1 MSLAAG
7 ADSAVAFRPPAV
19 PLAVNDPYFSLWSPA
34 DRLTDAETMHWSR
47 DPQPLSVLGEVG
59 GRTWRLCGKE
69 PVGVPAAR
77 QVSLKVGCTET
88 VYSFDAGGTPVEVRF
103 STPLLPGR
111 WDVFSRPVTYLT
123 VKGAKAKVAISPAF
137 ATDDDSAEMVTNR
150 QTIAGHPALSIGR
163 KDQKP
168 HEAGDRVRADA
179 GWMWLVDA
187 GDHFL
192 LAYDSVTDISFL
204 GREAPAWWRRGRPF
218 GTRFDQ
224 MLVQTVE
231 DYPQLMREM
240 ADFDAQMR
248 ERFVAAGGEKYA
260 AMAELAWRQG
270 FGACR
275 LATAENGDMLLFSK
289 ENTSNGCIGTVD
301 ILYPQLPHLMLAGV
315 ELLKAAIRPDML
327 YAVSGDW
334 PYPYAPHD
342 LGKFPKAD
350 RQNYG
355 MGPGKTDADRM
366 PVEESGNLIIAL
378 YAVARMERRPDFAD
392 IWWPTVRQWAEYLRK
407 FGFDPENQL
416 CTDDFAGHLAHNA
429 NLSIKSIVAF
439 KAFSRLA
446 DMRGDAGLAREFHA
460 LAVSSA
466 AQWTERAQG
475 GKDGATCLAFG
486 EKGTWSLKYNLA
498 LAKALG
504 IDLFPPEVARREVAA
519 YLRNADLFGTPLDCR
534 EHWCKVDWLFW
545 VATLTESRRDFEAL
559 TDPVYDFLN
568 ATEDRVAFPD
578 LYYTKTAKCTR
589 YGKGADQFIGFNAR
603 PVIGGIYLPVLGT
616 VPIAEV
622 PRVNWS
628 KDDGNTLTENA
639 RMKGQGK

>member
-1 MSLAAG
+1 MKRICLVSVLSLNVLCAA
-7 ADSAVAFRPPAV
+7 AALRPPAV

-59 GRTWRLCGKE
+59 GRTWRLCGRE
-69 PVGVPAAR
+69 PADVPAAS
-77 QVSLKVGCTET
+77 QASLKVGCTET
-88 VYSFDAGGTPVEVRF
+88 VYRFDAGGAPVEVRF

-123 VKGAKAKVAISPAF
+123 VKGAKAKVTISPAF

-150 QTIAGHPALSIGR
+150 QTVAGCPALSIGR
-163 KDQKP
+163 KVQKP
-168 HEAGDRVRADA
+168 HAPGDRVRADA
-179 GWMWLVDA
+179 GWMWLVEC

-204 GREAPAWWRRGRPF
+204 GREVPAWWRRLGRPF
-218 GTRFDQ
+218 ETRFHR
-224 MLVQTVE
+224 MLAQAVE
-231 DYPQLMREM
+231 DYSQLMRDM
-240 ADFDAQMR
+240 SDFDARMR
-248 ERFVAAGGEKYA
+248 GRFVAAGGEKYA
-260 AMAELAWRQG
+260 DMAELAWRQG

-275 LATAENGDMLLFSK
+275 LATAENGDMLFFSK

-301 ILYPQLPHLMLAGV
+301 ILYPQLPHLALAGV

-327 YAVSGDW
+327 YAASGDW

-342 LGKFPKAD
+342 LGRFPYAD
-350 RQNYG
+350 RQRYG
-355 MGPGKTDADRM
+355 MGRNKRGELPPDAERM

-378 YAVARMERRPDFAD
+378 YAVARMEGHPDFAD

-439 KAFSRLA
+439 EAFARLA
-446 DMRGDAGLAREFHA
+446 DMRGDAELAHEFHA
-460 LAVSSA
+460 LAVFGA
-466 AQWTERAQG
+466 AQWAERAQG

-504 IDLFPPEVARREVAA
+504 IDLFPAEVARREVAA
-519 YLRNADLFGTPLDCR
+519 YLKNTDRFGTPLDSR

-545 VATLTESRRDFEAL
+545 AATLAESRKDFEAL
-559 TDPVYDFLN
+559 TDPVYEFLN
-568 ATEDRVAFPD
+568 ATKDRVAFPD
-578 LYYTKTAKCTR
+578 LYYTETAVCTR

-616 VPIAEV
+616 LPA
-622 PRVNWS
+622 
-628 KDDGNTLTENA
+628 GNVV
-639 RMKGQGK
+639 K